1 MGNIYHYAVTSG
13 FLMNISLANG
23 RLVITQYYRFLFQLL
38 FRGSKFIL
46 VGWIGMIVN
55 SCCLFLFKGIL
66 DVPLIP
72 ASLMAIEIA
81 IVHNFFWH
89 RHWTWRDRNGEEDQ
103 SLLRQLLTYNLM
115 TGSVDLVA
123 NVTVLWLLTTFL
135 GIYYM
140 IANIAG
146 MIMGPFIKFW
156 LNEKVIFRKRR

>member
-1 MGNIYHYAVTSG
+1 MGNIYHYTVTSG
-13 FLMNISLANG
+13 FLMNTSLENG
-23 RLVITQYYRFLFQLL
+23 RFVITQYYRFLFQHL

-55 SCCLFLFKGIL
+55 SGCLYLFKGVL
-66 DVPLIP
+66 GFPLIP

-89 RHWTWRDRNGEEDQ
+89 RNWTWRDRNGDENQ

-146 MIMGPFIKFW
+146 MIVGPFIKFW
-156 LNEKVIFRKRR
+156 LNEKVIFKEMR